1 MVRLRAVV
9 SPASAERGFRSVLRR
24 GLTKWSDEVRTFD
37 PLLSRRLAGCSG
49 TALFRSIKSGRRRGL
64 FSGRRGW
71 GGCSRFR
78 SIRGGRIYR
87 GARRPGGAE
96 ARNRRR
102 RGGLIP
108 GRCGAKY
115 TIGRCARRGR
125 PGERPE
131 PDVVGSSL
139 PLFTV
144 ARLGTV
150 AYSNGGEPL
159 PPTEPL
165 RYRRGLFLPV
175 RSGSNAP
182 RKSRAIASHLVAVLH
197 LVPEIHVHLLYFQ

>member
-1 MVRLRAVV
+1 MVRRGADVR
-9 SPASAERGFRSVLRR
+9 SAPVA
-24 GLTKWSDEVRTFD
+24 EVGR
-37 PLLSRRLAGCSG
+37 LLGYGPIPVDKIGAPPR
-49 TALFRSIKSGRRRGL
+49 ALFGEAG
-64 FSGRRGW
+64 

-125 PGERPE
+125 PGGRPE

-165 RYRRGLFLPV
+165 RYRRRCLFLPV

-182 RKSRAIASHLVAVLH
+182 RKSGLSGAT
-197 LVPEIHVHLLYFQ
+197 